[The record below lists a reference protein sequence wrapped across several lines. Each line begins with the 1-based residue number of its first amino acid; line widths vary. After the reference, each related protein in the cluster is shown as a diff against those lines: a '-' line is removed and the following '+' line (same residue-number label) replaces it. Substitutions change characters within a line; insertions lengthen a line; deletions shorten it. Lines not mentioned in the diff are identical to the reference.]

1 MSESVSIAK
10 PNDHAPNEDAVFCSP
25 QCIAVSDGAGGC
37 GLYADKWS
45 RYLIEQLPK
54 DAPLRSFTELDEWLD
69 GIWEAFYDEHEELA
83 KMGDGILLNKFY
95 NEGSCATIAAAWATK
110 PGQCQ
115 WMAYGDSVVFHY
127 SHQTGLLEHSF
138 TRLADFSNPPRL
150 ISCKDPLEE
159 EGFRSGIFHLD
170 KTSVVFAASD
180 ALSHY
185 LLMMYELS
193 KRSEFEKELMEL
205 RTKPTSNSQLLQMAE
220 KEEFNF
226 YDDVLIPLI
235 RSAESESAFKELM
248 ETLYAKRLIDIDDY
262 TLAIL

>member
-1 MSESVSIAK
+1 MTSMKNWPKWATASCLTSSTTK
-10 PNDHAPNEDAVFCSP
+10 DHAQPSQRRGLQSQGNANGWRMGIVSFSI
-25 QCIAVSDGAGGC
+25 IAIRPDC
-37 GLYADKWS
+37 W
-45 RYLIEQLPK
+45 
-54 DAPLRSFTELDEWLD
+54 
-69 GIWEAFYDEHEELA
+69 
-83 KMGDGILLNKFY
+83 N
-95 NEGSCATIAAAWATK
+95 IALHDW
-110 PGQCQ
+110 
-115 WMAYGDSVVFHY
+115 
-127 SHQTGLLEHSF
+127 QTL
-138 TRLADFSNPPRL
+138 NPPRL

-159 EGFRSGIFHLD
+159 EGFRSGIFHPD

-185 LLMMYELS
+185 VLMMYELS
-193 KRSEFEKELMEL
+193 KRSEFERELMEL

>member
-1 MSESVSIAK
+1 MSWCCFI
-10 PNDHAPNEDAVFCSP
+10 
-25 QCIAVSDGAGGC
+25 Q
-37 GLYADKWS
+37 
-45 RYLIEQLPK
+45 
-54 DAPLRSFTELDEWLD
+54 
-69 GIWEAFYDEHEELA
+69 
-83 KMGDGILLNKFY
+83 
-95 NEGSCATIAAAWATK
+95 
-110 PGQCQ
+110 
-115 WMAYGDSVVFHY
+115 
-127 SHQTGLLEHSF
+127 
-138 TRLADFSNPPRL
+138 FSNNPPRL

-185 LLMMYELS
+185 VLMMYELS
-193 KRSEFEKELMEL
+193 KRPEFERELMDL

-235 RSAESESAFKELM
+235 RRADSESAFKELM